1 MTSYILKIWTMTER
15 LVETGRVFSSDVFGK
30 ANLHL
35 QRLWD
40 VGNRATYGKIF
51 MLELRVKRNIR
62 LTSDVPLSISTDDSK
77 VTLPQASNLIKFIEG
92 GGPPPVISL
101 VVTTKHIFTI
111 LYIFYIYIFNY
122 TYIYI

>member
-77 VTLPQASNLIKFIEG
+77 VTLPQASNLIKFIEVVA
-92 GGPPPVISL
+92 PPS
-101 VVTTKHIFTI
+101 
-111 LYIFYIYIFNY
+111 Y
-122 TYIYI
+122 